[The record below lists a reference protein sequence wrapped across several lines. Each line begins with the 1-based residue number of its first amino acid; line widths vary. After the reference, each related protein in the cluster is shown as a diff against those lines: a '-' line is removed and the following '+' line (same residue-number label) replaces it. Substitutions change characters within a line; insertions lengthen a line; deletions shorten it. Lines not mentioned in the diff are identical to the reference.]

1 MWLNWKLRILK
12 IRERTKYRVFFYEN
26 NRVLI
31 REKTSFIKKAKKQDV
46 TESKYGLNF
55 DQNIF
60 IFLINVKV

>member
-31 REKTSFIKKAKKQDV
+31 REETSFLKKVKKQDV

-55 DQNIF
+55 DQNVF